1 MTPEAQNPVL
11 IAVELGAEWP
21 RWMSDLVRKSP
32 RRVVS
37 QEEGEEPLGFAERA
51 ARVAEALAGG
61 AGLGSAVVLCNERTD
76 PKQDSAR
83 RRLAASLLPGLRGRG
98 RLVLTGS
105 PEASESLLKAL
116 KALAREVEGGSHAP
130 VLRFSERAGSAR
142 RAARRSVAKVA

>member
-37 QEEGEEPLGFAERA
+37 QEEGEEPQGFAERTSRIA
-51 ARVAEALAGG
+51 AALAEG

-76 PKQDSAR
+76 SKQDQAR
-83 RRLAASLLPGLRGRG
+83 RSLTRSLLPELRERG

-105 PEASESLLKAL
+105 AQASEPLRNAL
-116 KALAREVEGGSHAP
+116 KTLARELEGGKSAP
-130 VLRFSERAGSAR
+130 LLRFGERTLNAR
-142 RAARRSVAKVA
+142 SRSRRSVAKVA